1 MAMVDPTKAKRNIDF
16 ETYVEPKGERI
27 NWFEQAKTI
36 SDAFTDVATSRQK
49 RKDAIDDNTK
59 QTIDDLNALEAYD
72 NQTLM
77 NMTIDGTNNAANVI
91 YEAEQAMK
99 RGELRPSEFAKLK
112 QNISAGFTQFEKN
125 AKAWEA
131 DFKRYTQRMQGVD
144 GVQSSSLEQY
154 LGERMES
161 FGNLKNLQ
169 LVTNPD
175 TGNLAFG
182 RIDPETG
189 ELLTGPDD
197 LISINRMSAILKQE
211 IDKVDVNTK
220 VKDVVTSL
228 GEYIAAGNATS
239 MGKDGSVR
247 SIVTIED
254 FMQTEDAEKTILDK
268 AKTIAYNSFTTGS
281 VLTDNGIS
289 NVHGENYKPGSQEEF
304 DQWIAENPDKD
315 PMDNPIIVM
324 GYKKNGVIVEPAITE
339 RQQTAAEEYLVRQIK
354 GALDYKE
361 TQKEFPPQRKT
372 ETDYRRADKRN
383 EAFSYVDQAQKISTG
398 TQQEFNEGV
407 TTLSESYNNSPKG
420 QKNPLAENPVD
431 RNSDPNFILI
441 TYESGEVKKI
451 PRYELDSNG
460 DAVIDENGKKIPRD
474 QQQQN
479 AEILAYMSP
488 VEGSTDQI
496 YKEYNRNN
504 PDGLKDYGGS
514 EETVEYLGVG
524 DKVIEDTDLSKEL
537 VMVDGSPVGVGD
549 RFLEISQQ
557 DVDDEEQLA
566 QYSTVVN
573 SVLGSQIGEL
583 TKNFQVEP
591 NDILTRP
598 DNINEI
604 KVTIEETPYTI
615 RFNTNKDSAKLQS
628 ELQRII
634 NAYKEKVRKGRK
646 KKTTKKKKKLGKI
659 EWMKANPGKT
669 SADYLAYFNS

>member
-36 SDAFTDVATSRQK
+36 SDAFTNVATSRQK
-49 RKDAIDDNTK
+49 RKDEIDDNTK

-211 IDKVDVNTK
+211 IDKVDVTAK

-239 MGKDGSVR
+239 MGKDGSPT

-281 VLTDNGIS
+281 VLTDNGVS

-304 DQWIAENPDKD
+304 DQWIAENQDKD

-361 TQKEFPPQRKT
+361 TQKEFPPQKATNYEIARGDREKTYSNLMGTLNTALTGEDAESTAALNELASSINSRMSGNKNYTPIQKIEIEGDEVLIYKKGGEIERVDITDMSTRDIGSSIWNDVTGGEVSFADALAMYEKGGGSLGEYREGDRGGRKT
-372 ETDYRRADKRN
+372 NVDKIENADYDSKIRIDGADKSITDALDN
-383 EAFSYVDQAQKISTG
+383 LPNNVGEGAATEGFVDDREKIAQGLTKIMKGVFLNPATPGIVDGFKGEDIGVSVSEDGKNFEFTIGDQVYIYPQYEDGFKEGDNVATG
-398 TQQEFNEGV
+398 QWDN
-407 TTLSESYNNSPKG
+407 
-420 QKNPLAENPVD
+420 
-431 RNSDPNFILI
+431 
-441 TYESGEVKKI
+441 VKKKI
-451 PRYELDSNG
+451 WPSMQQF
-460 DAVIDENGKKIPRD
+460 IDQVLKDMKSGKKSIFDPTKKGTEEVEV
-474 QQQQN
+474 
-479 AEILAYMSP
+479 AED
-488 VEGSTDQI
+488 VEVG
-496 YKEYNRNN
+496 E
-504 PDGLKDYGGS
+504 
-514 EETVEYLGVG
+514 G
-524 DKVIEDTDLSKEL
+524 DKLL
-537 VMVDGSPVGVGD
+537 
-549 RFLEISQQ
+549 
-557 DVDDEEQLA
+557 
-566 QYSTVVN
+566 
-573 SVLGSQIGEL
+573 
-583 TKNFQVEP
+583 
-591 NDILTRP
+591 ND
-598 DNINEI
+598 
-604 KVTIEETPYTI
+604 
-615 RFNTNKDSAKLQS
+615 
-628 ELQRII
+628 
-634 NAYKEKVRKGRK
+634 
-646 KKTTKKKKKLGKI
+646 
-659 EWMKANPGKT
+659 
-669 SADYLAYFNS
+669 

>member
-1 MAMVDPTKAKRNIDF
+1 MAMVDPTKAKRDIDF

-49 RKDAIDDNTK
+49 RKEAIDDNTK

-91 YEAEQAMK
+91 YAAEQAMK

-125 AKAWEA
+125 AKAWES

-239 MGKDGSVR
+239 MGKDGSAR

-254 FMQTEDAEKTILDK
+254 FMQTPEAEQTILDK
-268 AKTIAYNSFTTGS
+268 AKTIAYNAFTTGS
-281 VLTDNGIS
+281 VLTDNGVS

-304 DQWIAENPDKD
+304 DQWIAENQDKD

-361 TQKEFPPQRKT
+361 TQKEFPPQKATNYEIARGDREKT
-372 ETDYRRADKRN
+372 YSNLMGTLNTALTGEDAESTAALNELASSINSRMSGNKNYTPIQKLEIEGDEVLIHKKGGEIERIDITDMSTRDIGSSIWNDVTGGEVSFADALAMYEKGGGSLGEYRTGDRGGRRTNVDKIENADYDSKIRIDGEDKAIQDEIDSISDVGGTWPN
-383 EAFSYVDQAQKISTG
+383 NNKEEVAQKLSQIMKGVFLNPSTPGIVDAFKGEDVGVSISEDGKNFEFRVGDQVYIYPEYEDGFTEG
-398 TQQEFNEGV
+398 EDVTYDAWDDPSEKIWPSMQQFIDQVLKDMKSGKK
-407 TTLSESYNNSPKG
+407 SIF
-420 QKNPLAENPVD
+420 
-431 RNSDPNFILI
+431 DP
-441 TYESGEVKKI
+441 TKKETEEV
-451 PRYELDSNG
+451 ELDPF
-460 DAVIDENGKKIPRD
+460 GKPI
-474 QQQQN
+474 
-479 AEILAYMSP
+479 
-488 VEGSTDQI
+488 
-496 YKEYNRNN
+496 
-504 PDGLKDYGGS
+504 
-514 EETVEYLGVG
+514 
-524 DKVIEDTDLSKEL
+524 
-537 VMVDGSPVGVGD
+537 
-549 RFLEISQQ
+549 
-557 DVDDEEQLA
+557 
-566 QYSTVVN
+566 
-573 SVLGSQIGEL
+573 
-583 TKNFQVEP
+583 
-591 NDILTRP
+591 
-598 DNINEI
+598 
-604 KVTIEETPYTI
+604 
-615 RFNTNKDSAKLQS
+615 
-628 ELQRII
+628 
-634 NAYKEKVRKGRK
+634 
-646 KKTTKKKKKLGKI
+646 KKKK
-659 EWMKANPGKT
+659 
-669 SADYLAYFNS
+669 D